1 MVSDKIFNWLAGLL
15 ACSLLLASGC
25 APIAEEAAKPKVE
38 LEKQIPEAPAEEAV
52 PILAEEPAEPE
63 VEPEEQIPEVPAEE
77 AVPAL
82 AEEPAKPE
90 VEPEKLIPEAAPAE
104 AATLALKFIAEDST
118 AYRVVTEAERSIK
131 WEGPLP
137 DDPAFKGGRNR
148 NRLEMTFTQQIQ
160 CVDDKGNAIAK
171 IIVQGLKYYSMTK
184 DKVVLDFDSSKIKNP
199 NHPLALLIGQS
210 YIIEIAP
217 TGEVTE
223 VIDATDA
230 RTAVR
235 RGSSVPR
242 RAIAL
247 LRPDTI
253 KERHRI
259 PALPDADKNQLS
271 KGDNWSRIKS
281 FSFGQMGAKSYEK
294 IYTLK
299 EIEEQDNRQIA
310 LVEMN
315 AIPSSEKAEQLHKQ
329 QETADF
335 SDEFDRTGTYTGQ
348 LRFDLTTGKVEKYI
362 EKLQSEW
369 IVALPSAGQGYDKE
383 PAVLTMSDTRLYS
396 LEKID

>member
-1 MVSDKIFNWLAGLL
+1 MVSDKISGWLARAVVCL
-15 ACSLLLASGC
+15 LLLAAGC
-25 APIAEEAAKPKVE
+25 APLAKEPAKPKVE
-38 LEKQIPEAPAEEAV
+38 LEKQIPEAIVGEAV
-52 PILAEEPAEPE
+52 PTLAEEPE
-63 VEPEEQIPEVPAEE
+63 VELEKQILEVPAEE
-77 AVPAL
+77 AVPTI

-90 VEPEKLIPEAAPAE
+90 VELEKQIPKAVTAE
-104 AATLALKFIAEDST
+104 TATMALKFIAEDST
-118 AYRVVTEAERSIK
+118 TYKVVREAQRSIK

-148 NRLEMTFTQQIQ
+148 NRIEMTYTQQIQ
-160 CVDDKGNAIAK
+160 CVDDKGSAIAN
-171 IIVQGLKYYSMTK
+171 ITVEGLKYYSMTK

-199 NHPLALLIGQS
+199 NYPLALLIGQS

-223 VIDATDA
+223 VIDAKDA
-230 RTAVR
+230 RIAVR
-235 RGSSVPR
+235 RGSSVPK
-242 RAIAL
+242 RALAL
-247 LRPDTI
+247 LRSDTI

-259 PALPDADKNQLS
+259 PALPAADKNQLS
-271 KGDNWSRIKS
+271 TGDNWSGIKT
-281 FSFGQMGAKSYEK
+281 FSFGQMGSKSYEK

-299 EIEEQDNRQIA
+299 EITDTDSRRIA
-310 LVEMN
+310 MVEMN

-335 SDEFDRTGTYTGQ
+335 SDEFDSVGTYTGQ
-348 LRFDLTTGKVEKYI
+348 LKFDLTTGKVEECI

-369 IVALPSAGQGYDKE
+369 VVVLPSAEKGYDKG

>member
-15 ACSLLLASGC
+15 ALSLLLASGC
-25 APIAEEAAKPKVE
+25 APVAEEAAKPKVE
-38 LEKQIPEAPAEEAV
+38 LEKPIPEAVVEEVA
-52 PILAEEPAEPE
+52 PI
-63 VEPEEQIPEVPAEE
+63 V
-77 AVPAL
+77 

-90 VEPEKLIPEAAPAE
+90 VELEKLIPEVAPAE
-104 AATLALKFIAEDST
+104 APTLELKFIAEDST
-118 AYRVVTEAERSIK
+118 TYRVVTEAQRSIK
-131 WEGPLP
+131 WEGTLP
-137 DDPAFKGGRNR
+137 DDPAFKGGRNH
-148 NRLEMTFTQQIQ
+148 NRVEMTFTQQIQ

-171 IIVQGLKYYSMTK
+171 ITVDGLKYYSMSK

-199 NHPLALLIGQS
+199 NYPLALLIGQS

-223 VIDATDA
+223 VIEATEA

-271 KGDNWSRIKS
+271 KGDNWSRIKG

-299 EIEEQDNRQIA
+299 EIEQQDNRQIA

-315 AIPSSEKAEQLHKQ
+315 AIPSSEKVEQLYKE
-329 QETADF
+329 QEAGDF
-335 SDEFDRTGTYTGQ
+335 SDEFDSTGTYTGQ
-348 LRFDLTTGKVEKYI
+348 LKFDLTAGKVEKYI

-369 IVALPSAGQGYDKE
+369 IVALPSAGQGYDIE
-383 PAVLTMSDTRLYS
+383 PAVLTMNDSHLYS
-396 LEKID
+396 IEKID